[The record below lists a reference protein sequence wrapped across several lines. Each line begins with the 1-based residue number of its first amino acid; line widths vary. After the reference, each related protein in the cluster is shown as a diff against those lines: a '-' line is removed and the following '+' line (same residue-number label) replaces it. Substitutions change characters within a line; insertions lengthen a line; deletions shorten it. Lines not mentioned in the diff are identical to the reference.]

1 MKFLRAVIVSFMLSL
16 FSPWMQTVG
25 AQVSATEPLPPGLTR
40 RPVVEVSL
48 GIPPPVGWKLQV
60 QERTRSRAG
69 VEVVR
74 HTASALY
81 YTLEGTHE
89 WVRGDTVQTF
99 PRGQAVLVPAGLEHI
114 HRMLPIGSTLL
125 TFEIYF
131 ARGDASRPTPP
142 PDARLLYFS
151 EKPAEVIAGVPYTI
165 RLDEFTFLPGA
176 RWDLNPHEPLFIYV
190 MEGIKL
196 RRVADQVLRHEQGS
210 VLEPPIGTR
219 FTASNEG
226 TMPMRFLAVVLVPT
240 PVSPSA
246 SPR

>member
-1 MKFLRAVIVSFMLSL
+1 MKFLKVVTVSFVLSL
-16 FSPWMQTVG
+16 FSPWVQTVS
-25 AQVSATEPLPPGLTR
+25 AQVSALVALPPGVTR
-40 RPVVEVSL
+40 RPVLEVSL

-69 VEVVR
+69 VDVVR
-74 HTASALY
+74 HTDSALY

-99 PRGQAVLVPAGLEHI
+99 PRGQAVFVPAGLEHI

-131 ARGDASRPTPP
+131 TRGDASRPTPP
-142 PDARLLYFS
+142 PGARLLYFS
-151 EKPAEVIAGVPYTI
+151 GKPADVIAGVSYAI

-176 RWDLNPHEPLFIYV
+176 RWDLNPHEPLFNYV
-190 MEGIKL
+190 LEGIKT
-196 RRVADQVLRHEQGS
+196 RRVADQVLRHEPGS
-210 VLEPPIGTR
+210 VLELPIGTR

-226 TMPMRFLAVVLVPT
+226 ATPLRFLAVVLIPT
-240 PVSPSA
+240 PVSPAA